1 MSREREI
8 LHEDRL
14 DFSRWFWGDE
24 TKNMVENW
32 LKSIAEEVA
41 GTLAENLKELI
52 YAQLHYDHD
61 RDEFFIEAT
70 LQGDDRFEKM
80 VQVRHSLVEE
90 AQYIIDD
97 NGDRHTLECI
107 SRTFLQ
113 LHQKAQ
119 EALEELGEE

>member
-1 MSREREI
+1 
-8 LHEDRL
+8 
-14 DFSRWFWGDE
+14 
-24 TKNMVENW
+24 MVETW
-32 LKSIAEEVA
+32 LKSVADEVA
-41 GTLAENLKELI
+41 ATLAENLKELI
-52 YAQLHYDHD
+52 YAQFHYDYD

-80 VQVRHSLVEE
+80 IQVRHSLIE
-90 AQYIIDD
+90 AVQYIIDD

-119 EALEELGEE
+119 EALEELSDED